1 MNTNSEALEFK
12 DVHYCYPTG
21 PEVLHGISFELK
33 RNSFTLIVGES
44 GSGKSTVLGLA
55 SGLSKPSR
63 GQIDAPLRTRM
74 VFQSGALLPWRT
86 AAENVALGL
95 YDRKISNTE
104 KTKSIKEALSELG
117 LGDFLSAR
125 PRDLSG
131 GQRQRVGIARALVAD
146 PEILLLDE
154 PFSALDAETTQ
165 HLIETVEE
173 LYLKKN
179 MTMLMVSHSIEDA
192 VMLADEVIVVA
203 HGKISGTLTV
213 PLPRPRKRDSGEVMA
228 IMASVKGLLAAS

>member
-1 MNTNSEALEFK
+1 MNTKSNALEFK
-12 DVHYCYPTG
+12 NVHYCYPTG
-21 PEVLHGISFELK
+21 PEVLHGVSFELK

-55 SGLSKPSR
+55 TGLTKPSS
-63 GQIDAPLRTRM
+63 GEVMAPLRSRM

-95 YDRKISNTE
+95 YDRHIIDTE
-104 KTKSIKEALSELG
+104 KTKRTKLALSELG
-117 LGDFLSAR
+117 LEDFLSAR

-154 PFSALDAETTQ
+154 PFSALDAETTE
-165 HLIETVEE
+165 HLIETVEQ

-192 VMLADEVIVVA
+192 VMLADEIIVVSQ
-203 HGKISGTLTV
+203 GKISGTLTV
-213 PLPRPRKRDSGEVMA
+213 PLSRPRKRNSGEVMA